1 MLMRASFVLAI
12 VAIGALFGVFSTL
25 AQNAFAQAAVSG
37 ETLQTGVVLTLSP
50 PLYPPLARQ
59 ALIMGDVKLRLGVLR
74 DGTVATAEVISGHPM
89 LQQAALESA
98 KKSAFL
104 CQGCGEEVT
113 TYFLTYTFGFGA
125 FGDCGVTQLRS
136 AKCLYLWKCGIR
148 LPVPAHSPI
157 VGQSLGRVI
166 ILADSPCIET
176 TQSTVSR

>member
-1 MLMRASFVLAI
+1 
-12 VAIGALFGVFSTL
+12 
-25 AQNAFAQAAVSG
+25 
-37 ETLQTGVVLTLSP
+37 
-50 PLYPPLARQ
+50 
-59 ALIMGDVKLRLGVLR
+59 
-74 DGTVATAEVISGHPM
+74 M

-104 CQGCGEEVT
+104 CQGCSEEVT

-136 AKCLYLWKCGIR
+136 AKCLYLWRCGIR
-148 LPVPAHSPI
+148 LPAPAHSPI

-176 TQSTVSR
+176 TQLTTGR